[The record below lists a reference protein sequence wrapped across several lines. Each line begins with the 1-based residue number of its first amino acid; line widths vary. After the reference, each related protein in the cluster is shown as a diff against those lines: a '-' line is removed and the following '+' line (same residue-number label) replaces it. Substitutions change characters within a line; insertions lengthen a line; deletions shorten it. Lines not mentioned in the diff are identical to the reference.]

1 MKTSKRI
8 ALLAVTLTLSTS
20 AQANFLKDLMDKF
33 QSINKTEKSECAKM
47 DNDEVAALCVEE
59 VCGDATKYPV
69 ILTAETIQNY
79 DLTQNKKKVEEVKKD
94 IEQRKEIIEKNVQYA
109 SDDLALVK
117 GIKDPSQLSD
127 EAAEK
132 IIHSIVSNIKEHHSL
147 LQKVNPFKSK
157 DKKIKLIVPPNSPFR
172 EVYKDVISK
181 IDLNDHPLL
190 IQNLGIKGSPEH
202 YKIYDE
208 KEELFKKELKSRNLT
223 TDYPFEDER
232 EELEEKKKKKDYN
245 LYAFYYPL
253 RRAAQKAGI
262 ELEPKLCDDNCKKAI
277 ISYLQKSE
285 FFNPQEI
292 AKKAQDKFAF
302 EDAIA
307 ECSASAM
314 LNHVEAKD
322 SAEIQ
327 KEWPKLIKKLEND
340 SRLKLSAHSKGLIL
354 EKVKKDLNVKFNVP
368 VNARNN
374 LYASFSGFE
383 YSPAAKDDIGAA
395 YLNLSRKSAQKI
407 FQESVQTPRC
417 VKLEKTAGLSD
428 HVAFKPQEN
437 KGDLVVSPFSCE
449 HVHLGKE
456 IMAHELGHAVS
467 YFIAFT
473 PDMSTE
479 TKEGFKA
486 LRECSRQE
494 KRTTKFPG
502 LFSPHEGDKWTTEED
517 TADLFAYALSEDK
530 ENMIGCALA
539 VPDGKDYTALG
550 MKKSFFDTHSS
561 GIQRLMVELQ
571 YKNPGKITE
580 ACEEVIK
587 RSKSKITKQC
597 L

>member
-20 AQANFLKDLMDKF
+20 AQANFLKDLFEKF
-33 QSINKTEKSECAKM
+33 GSINKEEKSECAKM

-59 VCGDATKYPV
+59 VCGDPTKHPV
-69 ILTAETIQNY
+69 ILNAET
-79 DLTQNKKKVEEVKKD
+79 VKKYNT
-94 IEQRKEIIEKNVQYA
+94 ENTEKLMNEVEKEIRSKEARIEKLVE
-109 SDDLALVK
+109 LAVK
-117 GIKDPSQLSD
+117 SQGQIAAINDPSQLSD
-127 EAAEK
+127 IDSKEILIK
-132 IIHSIVSNIKEHHSL
+132 IIQEINEEHKL
-147 LQKVNPFKSK
+147 LQKINPFKSK
-157 DKKIKLIVPPNSPFR
+157 GEKIKLIVPPNSPYSKI
-172 EVYKDVISK
+172 YKDVIAK
-181 IDLNDHPLL
+181 INLEQHPSLREFVGAKSTGAGVNAEQEPTLCSTECKQHL
-190 IQNLGIKGSPEH
+190 IT
-202 YKIYDE
+202 Y
-208 KEELFKKELKSRNLT
+208 LKSRPAPSIEEIVKKEREKF
-223 TDYPFEDER
+223 DFED
-232 EELEEKKKKKDYN
+232 
-245 LYAFYYPL
+245 
-253 RRAAQKAGI
+253 
-262 ELEPKLCDDNCKKAI
+262 
-277 ISYLQKSE
+277 S
-285 FFNPQEI
+285 
-292 AKKAQDKFAF
+292 
-302 EDAIA
+302 IA
-307 ECSASAM
+307 ECRAAVS
-314 LNHVEAKD
+314 LNHVEAQN
-322 SAEIQ
+322 SEEIQ
-327 KEWPKLIKKLEND
+327 KEWPKLIERLEKD
-340 SRLKLSAHSKGLIL
+340 TRLKLSAHSKALIL
-354 EKVKKDLNVKFNVP
+354 EKIKNDLTVKFNVP
-368 VNARNN
+368 VTRV
-374 LYASFSGFE
+374 ASVLKPSKSNYQAFHDKSEIATAYTLTTKSSMKNFE
-383 YSPAAKDDIGAA
+383 EAIA
-395 YLNLSRKSAQKI
+395 
-407 FQESVQTPRC
+407 TPRC
-417 VKLEKTAGLSD
+417 HQLDKAVNLSD

-449 HVHLGKE
+449 HAHLGKE

-473 PDMSTE
+473 PGMSKE
-479 TKEGFKA
+479 TKEDFKK